1 MKLFSLFHKE
11 SNENVPKVEYYYRKN
26 YGGIIFTIRSDVSF
40 FEDVYKIL
48 DSAYDELKLFG
59 DAGLVAEKVL
69 KALSLK
75 SEIQSVEINVE
86 GKECEIKFSSN
97 PNEFING

>member
-1 MKLFSLFHKE
+1 MKLFSLFHKK
-11 SNENVPKVEYYYRKN
+11 SHENMPKTEYYYRKN

-40 FEDVYKIL
+40 IDDVYNIL
-48 DSAYDELKLFG
+48 DAAYDELKLSG

-69 KALSLK
+69 NVLNWK

-86 GKECEIKFSSN
+86 GRECEIRFSSN
-97 PNEFING
+97 QNEFING